1 MDFSCKKWVRNTSLR
16 AVCKLSVSAET
27 REREMEF
34 IRSGKREEERNG
46 VVGCIYRQMGHLMLD

>member
-1 MDFSCKKWVRNTSLR
+1 MRNTSLR